1 MALTKA
7 EVDRLAREAK
17 TDLERLKHDYLPK
30 LRTVRK
36 RLSAALKTAEAKD
49 VIEASMHFGPNLG
62 RWVGDELIANH
73 KGAMAAMDIK
83 ALNRIGQGIASWY
96 AVDAFGTTL
105 AGPAWA
111 RGQVSDA
118 DVVAWAKSPDLWWR
132 RLALVATTSLN
143 SKTRAGAK
151 VGDAPRTLAIV
162 RLTMDD
168 REDMV
173 VKAVSWALR
182 SLATFEPKIVAAFVD
197 EHEDHLAARAKRET
211 RTKLR
216 TGVKTPAQRLR
227 RLKSAA
233 EH

>member
-1 MALTKA
+1 MALSKS
-7 EVDRLAREAK
+7 EVERLAQAAQA
-17 TDLERLKHDYLPK
+17 DLERHKHDYLPK
-30 LRTVRK
+30 LRAVRK
-36 RLSAALKTAEAKD
+36 RLSAALKTAEAQD
-49 VIEASMHFGPNLG
+49 VIEASMRFGPNMG

-83 ALNRIGQGIASWY
+83 ALNRIGKGIASWY

-111 RGQVSDA
+111 RGQISDA
-118 DVVAWAKSPDLWWR
+118 DVIAWAKSPDLWWR

-151 VGDAPRTLAIV
+151 AGDAKRTLMIV

-182 SLATFEPKIVAAFVD
+182 SLATFEPKIVAAFID
-197 EHEDHLAARAKRET
+197 EHEGRLAARAKRET

-233 EH
+233 EN